1 MTEINYL
8 GIKIPIPVELPFLKK
23 KDEKAGEYEK
33 YEDKLVEYLT
43 SPPTIIKHPNEIEI
57 DKYHRIIAAVNYP
70 RLVEPG
76 WLTRIIEMNLDFDLS
91 IHISPY
97 SIEFASS
104 MLENEIKKQKTDIYG
119 LEAGGKI
126 VPQSLIQK
134 NQDTLALLSLIQQG
148 TEKMFYISLYIDVK
162 EFDLKELEKVSNRI
176 KSTMSSLMITPK
188 VPSYQMYKGIRS
200 VLPIGS
206 DELGVTR
213 NITSSAVAS
222 CFPFATTSLE
232 HHATGILIGF
242 NQINNIPIIID
253 PFELSNPNILVL
265 GTSGGGKSFS
275 IKLILMREFLEGV
288 DINIIDPQG
297 EYTELVKTLNG
308 MTIRIAPDS
317 DTIIN
322 PFDLMDQTI
331 DEKKLSLLSF
341 FRVLL
346 GEMTEGERAILDD
359 AVDRTYE
366 DRGITKDPRTWSKKP
381 PIIEDLYNHIVPL
394 TRSEREIIYD
404 PAMAIVNRL
413 KAYVSGT
420 LKFLNQHTKINLDNR
435 VISFDI
441 KDIPD
446 IGKGPL
452 MFLILEYV
460 YTQMKKSKKRK
471 ILVIDEAWTVLSAG
485 EEGEYVF
492 RLVKTCRKFNL
503 SLIMITQDVE
513 DIITSKAGRAVIS
526 NTATKLLLKQDT
538 TVVDK
543 IVEIFHLNETEVHF
557 LKIAIKGNCLLIAEN
572 MKVPIYIQ
580 ASPEE
585 HMIITTK
592 PDELLEMIHE
602 RHGPEIGRVMESE
615 FDITKPIHIKSD
627 LTIDQIRTLEGMEFS
642 EIRIETPDGKT
653 ELFLI
658 KNETNENDE
667 HFVLQYLIFNETK
680 KYTDRVLIH
689 HTRLPDITFETAD
702 GRMVA
707 IEVIAD
713 IGLKDNISKMEEKL
727 NILRK
732 YNDYFFVV
740 TDSKLKKYESFGE
753 ILTRT
758 EVSVKLKSYFETEEI
773 PVAEKEQITAT

>member
-1 MTEINYL
+1 MAEINYL

-23 KDEKAGEYEK
+23 KEVKVEEYK
-33 YEDKLVEYLT
+33 RYEDKLIEYLT
-43 SPPTIIKHPNEIEI
+43 SPSTIVKHPNEIQIE
-57 DKYHRIIAAVNYP
+57 KYHRIIAAVNYP

-97 SIEFASS
+97 SIESTIA
-104 MLENEIKKQKTDIYG
+104 MLEDEIKKQKTDIYG
-119 LEAGGKI
+119 LEAEGKI

-134 NQDTLALLSLIQQG
+134 HQDTLALLSLIQQG
-148 TEKMFYISLYIDVK
+148 TEKMFYITLYIDAK
-162 EFDLKELEKVSNRI
+162 EFDLKELEKISNKI
-176 KSTMSSLMITPK
+176 KSTMNSLMITPK

-200 VLPIGS
+200 VLPIANN
-206 DELGVTR
+206 ELGVTR
-213 NITSSAVAS
+213 NITSSALAS

-232 HHATGILIGF
+232 PHATGILIGF

-253 PFELSNPNILVL
+253 PFELTNPNILVL

-275 IKLILMREFLEGV
+275 IKLVLMREFLEGV

-297 EYTELVKTLNG
+297 EYSDLIRTFNG

-322 PFDLMDQTI
+322 PFDLMDQTL
-331 DEKKLSLLSF
+331 DDKKLSLLSF

-359 AVDRTYE
+359 AIDRTYE
-366 DRGITKDPRTWSKKP
+366 DKGITKDPKTWSKKP
-381 PIIEDLYNHIVPL
+381 PMIEDLYNHVVPL
-394 TRSEREIIYD
+394 TRSEKELIYE

-420 LKFLNQHTKINLDNR
+420 LKFLNQHTKIGLDNR
-435 VISFDI
+435 MISFDI

-446 IGKGPL
+446 VGKGPL

-460 YTQMKKSKKRK
+460 YTQMRKSKKRK

-485 EEGEYVF
+485 EEEEYVF
-492 RLVKTCRKFNL
+492 KLVKTCRKFNL

-513 DIITSKAGRAVIS
+513 DILTSKAGRAVIS

-538 TVVDK
+538 TVIDR
-543 IVEIFHLNETEVHF
+543 ITENFHLNENEIHF
-557 LKIAIKGNCLLIAEN
+557 LKTAIKGSALLIAEN

-585 HMIITTK
+585 HRIITTR
-592 PDELLEMIHE
+592 PDELLEMMREI
-602 RHGPEIGRVMESE
+602 RGPEIERVLKPE
-615 FDITKPIHIKSD
+615 FEITKPIHIKSE
-627 LTIDQIRTLEGMEFS
+627 LTIDQIQTLEGMEFS
-642 EIRIETPDGKT
+642 EIRIETPDGRS
-653 ELFLI
+653 ELFFI
-658 KNETNENDE
+658 KNETNDSNE
-667 HFVLQYLIFNETK
+667 HFVLQYLIFDEIK

-689 HTRLPDITFETAD
+689 HTKLPDITFETAD

-707 IEVIAD
+707 VEVIGD
-713 IGLKDNISKMEEKL
+713 VSLKDNISKMEEKL
-727 NILRK
+727 NILKK

-740 TDSKLKKYESFGE
+740 NDPKLKKYESFGE

-758 EVSVKLKSYFETEEI
+758 EVPVKVKSYFETEEI
-773 PVAEKEQITAT
+773 PVAEKEQTAVS